1 MRRCTKFVLRHLH
14 LWMHLHETKNRGA
27 VTSPLNITQLSSWGD
42 HLCCFYIH
50 GIPKIQSMTHLTA
63 FWQRADLGSAVWKQV
78 LNIWRNQK
86 GMVNMPTFNLSEFL
100 LTFRTGIGTRL
111 HWWRDIFG
119 VNQSNQG
126 NACKIVQV
134 LFGRCVVHLVDPKK
148 YMQPKIYI
156 NLEGRYGL
164 VDKTHPSCVRPGL
177 NTRVQH

>member
-50 GIPKIQSMTHLTA
+50 GIPQIQSMTHLTA

-119 VNQSNQG
+119 VNQIKEMRARS
-126 NACKIVQV
+126 CKFCLGGV
-134 LFGRCVVHLVDPKK
+134 LCTWLIQR
-148 YMQPKIYI
+148 
-156 NLEGRYGL
+156 
-164 VDKTHPSCVRPGL
+164 
-177 NTRVQH
+177 NTCSLKFT